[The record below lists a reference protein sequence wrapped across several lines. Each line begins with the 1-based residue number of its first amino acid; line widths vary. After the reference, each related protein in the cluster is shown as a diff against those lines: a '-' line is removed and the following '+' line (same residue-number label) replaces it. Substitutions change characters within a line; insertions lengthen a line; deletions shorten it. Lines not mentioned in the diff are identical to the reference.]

1 MGQKKTQPRILVVDD
16 DADILAVLK
25 GNLSLY
31 GFQVATADTK
41 AGADRICREF
51 VPDLVVLDRMLPDGD
66 SVDLCSAWRAER
78 PGLPVIFLTAR
89 DSVSDRVLGLD
100 SGADDYVLK
109 PFEPLELVARI
120 KACLRRSEPA
130 VRRGRMEFG
139 PLVIDED
146 SAEVSMDGA
155 PVDLTPKEYQLLC
168 LLADNPGTA
177 LSREDIRRALWKD
190 SKIYSWS
197 RVIDVHVQHLRQ
209 KVEPD
214 PAEPRWIK
222 TIVGRGYRFDPEG
235 E

>member
-1 MGQKKTQPRILVVDD
+1 
-16 DADILAVLK
+16 
-25 GNLSLY
+25 
-31 GFQVATADTK
+31 
-41 AGADRICREF
+41 
-51 VPDLVVLDRMLPDGD
+51 
-66 SVDLCSAWRAER
+66 
-78 PGLPVIFLTAR
+78 
-89 DSVSDRVLGLD
+89 
-100 SGADDYVLK
+100 
-109 PFEPLELVARI
+109 
-120 KACLRRSEPA
+120 
-130 VRRGRMEFG
+130 MEFG